1 MADDTEWFESLTIEE
16 GTKQPMNRYM
26 PRQEHRAPVGPNRQP
41 RFIEVVTVIV
51 MVLAAVYFVS

>member
-26 PRQEHRAPVGPNRQP
+26 LRQEHRAPVGPNRLP
-41 RFIEVVTVIV
+41 RFIELVTVIV
-51 MVLAAVYFVS
+51 MVLAAIYFVN

>member
-26 PRQEHRAPVGPNRQP
+26 PRQEHRAPAGPNRLP

-51 MVLAAVYFVS
+51 MVLAAVYFVN